1 MTKPPHG
8 FDLNLWFHD
17 GRHDMMAA
25 AMILTRIPVPWPE
38 DLTPNTA
45 RSYWA
50 FPLIG
55 IAVAILPVFFGTT
68 LAASGLPLMAAAAV
82 MLLGIILLTGG
93 LHQDGLADLADGLG
107 GRDAQHRL
115 QIMRDSS
122 IGSFGTLALIIFTMI
137 TIACL
142 MQIGAHDLT
151 LMAQS
156 MMAVAAMS
164 RGMMGLQR
172 WLHPTPDKEGL
183 AAVTG
188 QPERNVMII
197 GMVISFLLGAIFL
210 SISHVLGM
218 MAVGVLITLL
228 LGRFMMSWLGGVNG
242 DGLGATQQ
250 CTEATMLMALTI
262 MLAA

>member
-1 MTKPPHG
+1 MAKPPHG
-8 FDLNLWFHD
+8 FDIKIW
-17 GRHDMMAA
+17 RHDMMAA

-55 IAVAILPVFFGTT
+55 IAVAVLPVFIGAA

-82 MLLGIILLTGG
+82 IVLGIIMLTGG

-122 IGSFGTLALIIFTMI
+122 IGSYGTLALIMTTII

-142 MQIGAHDLT
+142 MRIGDDDLT

-172 WLHPTPDKEGL
+172 WLHPTPDAKGL

-188 QPERNVMII
+188 QPDRNVMVI
-197 GMVISFLLGAIFL
+197 GMGLSLVLGVMFL
-210 SISHVLGM
+210 SISQVLGM

-262 MLAA
+262 MLAS

>member
-1 MTKPPHG
+1 MAKPPYG
-8 FDLNLWFHD
+8 SDINIW
-17 GRHDMMAA
+17 RHDMMAA

-55 IAVAILPVFFGTT
+55 IAVAILPVFIGTA

-82 MLLGIILLTGG
+82 IVLGIIILTGG

-122 IGSFGTLALIIFTMI
+122 IGSYGTLALILTTII

-142 MQIGAHDLT
+142 MRIGEDDLT

-172 WLHPTPDKEGL
+172 WLHPTPDNKGL
-183 AAVTG
+183 ASVTG
-188 QPERNVMII
+188 RPDRNVMMI
-197 GMVISFLLGAIFL
+197 GMGFSLVLGVMFL
-210 SISHVLGM
+210 SIPQVLAM
-218 MAVGVLITLL
+218 MAVGGLMTLL

-262 MLAA
+262 MLAS